1 MDFFKSSEVE
11 NKDTGSGKN
20 VFSDAFVDKMNDDF
34 KKAQE
39 VCETSNEI
47 VDSLHDLPEKDLAD
61 ETVFVDKLPEV
72 AGIDFILGL
81 FSNEFLNSVHN
92 SYGFNLS
99 ENEIAESVQKA
110 SDFFHLNSPK
120 DIREDWTTG
129 VILGMKQ
136 KGNDDVLYFNREQMK
151 EMCITDREGFDLL
164 CSLGD
169 LLYDVAGVNTGRE
182 EAADFNVCNLVHGDG
197 LCEFLCDRVFP
208 VFEGLVF
215 FNLILDAVV
224 ALVSKG
230 IQQRIE
236 MRIPILL
243 ARILLRHNSLHIQ
256 HIVLGAPHLFVP
268 CVIGPADAEWQ
279 VGQFGLYYL
288 AQRHLQ

>member
-11 NKDTGSGKN
+11 NKDTDSGKN

-34 KKAQE
+34 KEAQE
-39 VCETSNEI
+39 VCEASNEI

-92 SYGFNLS
+92 SYGFNLT

-110 SDFFHLNSPK
+110 SDFFHLSSPK

-136 KGNDDVLYFNREQMK
+136 KGNDDV
-151 EMCITDREGFDLL
+151 
-164 CSLGD
+164 
-169 LLYDVAGVNTGRE
+169 
-182 EAADFNVCNLVHGDG
+182 
-197 LCEFLCDRVFP
+197 
-208 VFEGLVF
+208 
-215 FNLILDAVV
+215 
-224 ALVSKG
+224 
-230 IQQRIE
+230 
-236 MRIPILL
+236 
-243 ARILLRHNSLHIQ
+243 
-256 HIVLGAPHLFVP
+256 
-268 CVIGPADAEWQ
+268 
-279 VGQFGLYYL
+279 
-288 AQRHLQ
+288 